1 VLKAIFFNAD
11 TKFGIDLEYYL
22 SNGVKMV
29 IEKKTENT
37 GEEKEWE
44 NPQAP
49 EKTSDERDKEQL
61 ARQYKEAKRR
71 HDNLSEN
78 QEDENNEE
86 NKQQ

>member
-1 VLKAIFFNAD
+1 
-11 TKFGIDLEYYL
+11 
-22 SNGVKMV
+22 MV
-29 IEKKTENT
+29 IVKKTENT

-49 EKTSDERDKEQL
+49 EATSDERDKEQL

-78 QEDENNEE
+78 QEESNETK
-86 NKQQ
+86 NDN

>member
-1 VLKAIFFNAD
+1 M
-11 TKFGIDLEYYL
+11 EYYL

-29 IEKKTENT
+29 IEDTIENQ

-61 ARQYKEAKRR
+61 TRQYKEAKRR

-78 QEDENNEE
+78 QEDNEKE
-86 NKQQ
+86 DTKN

>member
-1 VLKAIFFNAD
+1 MLNVIFFNVFK
-11 TKFGIDLEYYL
+11 KFGIELEYYL

-29 IEKKTENT
+29 IEKKTKNT

-78 QEDENNEE
+78 QGNE
-86 NKQQ
+86 NKEETKQ